1 MYRWLF
7 IDRIYLKKIH
17 REGGAKKV
25 DMHNYIKPTKPG
37 FYSSLY
43 ILHVGTNDLSLEDT
57 PEPISKRTI
66 ATVEN
71 LKKEHSKVAVS
82 NILARGM
89 I

>member
-1 MYRWLF
+1 
-7 IDRIYLKKIH
+7 
-17 REGGAKKV
+17 
-25 DMHNYIKPTKPG
+25 MHNYIKPTKPG

-57 PEPISKRTI
+57 PEAISKRTI
-66 ATVEN
+66 ATAEN

-82 NILARGM
+82 NIVARGM